1 MAKENQVMSFKE
13 AISKIENYELR
24 EQIKISGEIHKAR
37 NDLGISQLDLSEMS
51 GVPQKTISRI
61 ETGESIP
68 NFKTII
74 KLAKSLGKEIVFELI

>member
-1 MAKENQVMSFKE
+1 MAKENQMLSFKE
-13 AISKIENYELR
+13 AISTIENYELR
-24 EQIKISGEIHKAR
+24 EQIKLSGEIHKAR
-37 NDLGISQLDLSEMS
+37 SDVGLSQVELSKLS

-61 ETGESIP
+61 ESGESVP

>member
-1 MAKENQVMSFKE
+1 MTEDNQIISFKDS
-13 AISKIENYELR
+13 ISNIKNFEIKN
-24 EQIKISGEIHKAR
+24 QIKISGEIHKAR
-37 NDLGISQLDLSEMS
+37 SDLGISQIALSKLS

-74 KLAKSLGKEIVFELI
+74 LLAKALDKEIVFELK

>member
-74 KLAKSLGKEIVFELI
+74 KLAKSLGKY